1 VTSANSQS
9 DAVPGD
15 VIVNV
20 FGRTDV
26 GRVRD
31 HNEDAFLVAD
41 LTADN
46 ASLQPEVRTH
56 LVGSHGSL
64 FMVADGLGGAAAGEV
79 ASELA
84 ILTVQSE
91 LRAQWRSAPD
101 RNAEVFARAI
111 KSAAESANAKIF
123 AYAVEHP
130 ESRGLG
136 TTATIA
142 GLLGDTLYLAQVGD
156 SRAYLVRNGVALQ
169 ITKDQSLMQRLIEA
183 GELTPEEAER
193 SERRNIILQALGPEP
208 TVKIDLTYQ
217 KVRRGDTLVL
227 CTDGLSGLVRKD
239 EIAEIL
245 QESNGDLLTACR
257 ELIDRANENGGPDNI
272 TVIVARFEGDG
283 LISPEEAETVG
294 HAVFPLPGTT
304 TPTTPRERATDGPTK
319 PFRRRNTA
327 ALPASESEP
336 QAAELPAPVA
346 TPRPM
351 SKRGRSILFL
361 VAGILLAI
369 TVLLALRIYKT
380 TVVHRNHPEPVQPT
394 AADSGIRA

>member
-1 VTSANSQS
+1 MTSANPQP

-56 LVGSHGSL
+56 LLGSHGSL

-91 LRAQWRSAPD
+91 LRAQWRSAPE
-101 RNAEVFARAI
+101 RNAEVFARAL
-111 KSAAESANAKIF
+111 KSAAEAANAKIF

-208 TVKIDLTYQ
+208 SVKIDLTYQ
-217 KVRRGDTLVL
+217 KVRKGDTLVL

-245 QESNGDLLTACR
+245 QESNDDLLTACR

-283 LISPEEAETVG
+283 LTSPEDEESVG
-294 HAVFPLPGTT
+294 HAVFPLPGSQ
-304 TPTTPRERATDGPTK
+304 TPATPRQRYVDGPTA
-319 PFRRRNTA
+319 PFRRRNTEAVPA
-327 ALPASESEP
+327 APEPAPVDEP
-336 QAAELPAPVA
+336 VPVA

-351 SKRGRSILFL
+351 SAKGRSILFL
-361 VAGILLAI
+361 VAGALLVIAA
-369 TVLLALRIYKT
+369 LLVYRIVKT
-380 TVVHRNHPEPVQPT
+380 GVIHNKQPDPTHST
-394 AADSGIRA
+394 AADSGVRA

>member
-1 VTSANSQS
+1 VTSANPQPD
-9 DAVPGD
+9 DAVNGD

-31 HNEDAFLVAD
+31 HNEDSFLVAD

-84 ILTVQSE
+84 ILTVQAE
-91 LRAQWRSAPD
+91 LRSQWRSAPE

-111 KSAAESANAKIF
+111 KSAAEAANAKIF

-156 SRAYLVRNGVALQ
+156 SRAYLVRNGVVLQ

-217 KVRRGDTLVL
+217 KVRRGDTLIL

-239 EIAEIL
+239 EIGEIL
-245 QESNGDLLTACR
+245 QESNDDLLTACR

-272 TVIVARFEGDG
+272 TVIVARFEGEG
-283 LISPEEAETVG
+283 LLAAEDAEAVG
-294 HAVFPLPGTT
+294 HAVFPLPGST
-304 TPTTPRERATDGPTK
+304 TPTTPRHRFVDGPTA
-319 PFRRRNTA
+319 PFRRRNTEATPA
-327 ALPASESEP
+327 ATEP
-336 QAAELPAPVA
+336 EADTFAPVA

-351 SKRGRSILFL
+351 SAKGRSILFL
-361 VAGILLAI
+361 VAGVLLAI
-369 TVLLALRIYKT
+369 TILLAFRIYKT
-380 TVVHRNHPEPVQPT
+380 GVIHRTQPEPVHPT
-394 AADSGIRA
+394 SGDSGVRA

>member
-1 VTSANSQS
+1 MTSANPQS
-9 DAVPGD
+9 DDAVNGD

-31 HNEDAFLVAD
+31 HNEDSFLVAD

-84 ILTVQSE
+84 ILTVQAE
-91 LRAQWRSAPD
+91 LRAQWRSAPE

-111 KSAAESANAKIF
+111 KSAAEAANAKIF

-217 KVRRGDTLVL
+217 KVRRGDTLIL

-245 QESNGDLLTACR
+245 QESNDDLLTACK

-272 TVIVARFEGDG
+272 TVIVARFDGEGLAPAEG
-283 LISPEEAETVG
+283 EETVG
-294 HAVFPLPGTT
+294 HAVFPLPGSA
-304 TPTTPRERATDGPTK
+304 TPASPRHRFVDGPTA
-319 PFRRRNTA
+319 PFRRRNTNA
-327 ALPASESEP
+327 VPA
-336 QAAELPAPVA
+336 AAEPEPDTFAPIA

-351 SKRGRSILFL
+351 STRGRSILFL
-361 VAGILLAI
+361 IAGVLLAI
-369 TVLLALRIYKT
+369 TILLAFRIYKT
-380 TVVHRNHPEPVQPT
+380 GVIHRTQPEPVHPT
-394 AADSGIRA
+394 AADSGVRA

>member
-1 VTSANSQS
+1 MTSANPQPD
-9 DAVPGD
+9 DAVNGD

-31 HNEDAFLVAD
+31 HNEDSFLVAD

-84 ILTVQSE
+84 ILTVQAE
-91 LRAQWRSAPD
+91 LRAQWRSAPE

-111 KSAAESANAKIF
+111 KSAAEAANAKIF

-156 SRAYLVRNGVALQ
+156 SRAYLVRNGVVLQ

-217 KVRRGDTLVL
+217 KVRRGDTLIL

-239 EIAEIL
+239 EIGEIL
-245 QESNGDLLTACR
+245 QESNDDLLTACK

-272 TVIVARFEGDG
+272 TVIVARFDGEGLAPAED
-283 LISPEEAETVG
+283 EETVG
-294 HAVFPLPGTT
+294 HAVFPLPGST
-304 TPTTPRERATDGPTK
+304 TPPSPRHRFVDGPTA
-319 PFRRRNTA
+319 PFRRRNTNAVPA
-327 ALPASESEP
+327 APEP
-336 QAAELPAPVA
+336 EPDTFAPIA

-369 TVLLALRIYKT
+369 TILLAFRIYKT
-380 TVVHRNHPEPVQPT
+380 GVIHRTQPEPAHPT
-394 AADSGIRA
+394 ASDSGVRA

>member
-1 VTSANSQS
+1 VTSANPQP

-91 LRAQWRSAPD
+91 LRAQWRSAPE

-227 CTDGLSGLVRKD
+227 CTDGLSGLVRKE

-245 QESNGDLLTACR
+245 QESNDDLLTACR

-272 TVIVARFEGDG
+272 TVIVARFEGEG
-283 LISPEEAETVG
+283 LMAPDEEEPVG
-294 HAVFPLPGTT
+294 HAVFPLPSSA
-304 TPTTPRERATDGPTK
+304 TPTAPRERFTEGSTK
-319 PFRRRNTA
+319 PFRRRNTEAVA
-327 ALPASESEP
+327 APEP
-336 QAAELPAPVA
+336 EPVETDTVAPIVS
-346 TPRPM
+346 PRPM
-351 SKRGRSILFL
+351 SRKGRSILFL

-369 TVLLALRIYKT
+369 TVLLALRIYRT
-380 TVVHRNHPEPVQPT
+380 GVIHRTKPEPVRPT
-394 AADSGIRA
+394 PADSGIRA

>member
-1 VTSANSQS
+1 VTSANPQP
-9 DAVPGD
+9 DAVPGE

-91 LRAQWRSAPD
+91 LRAQWRSAPE

-142 GLLGDTLYLAQVGD
+142 GLLGDTLYIAQVGD
-156 SRAYLVRNGVALQ
+156 SRAYLLRNGVALQ

-239 EIAEIL
+239 EI
-245 QESNGDLLTACR
+245 
-257 ELIDRANENGGPDNI
+257 GGPDNI

-283 LISPEEAETVG
+283 LLAPEEEESVG
-294 HAVFPLPGTT
+294 HAVFPLPGAI
-304 TPTTPRERATDGPTK
+304 TPTTPRQRFVDGPTA
-319 PFRRRNTA
+319 PFRRRNTGA
-327 ALPASESEP
+327 MPP
-336 QAAELPAPVA
+336 QAPEPEAVEPSAPVV

-380 TVVHRNHPEPVQPT
+380 TIVHRTHPEPVHPT